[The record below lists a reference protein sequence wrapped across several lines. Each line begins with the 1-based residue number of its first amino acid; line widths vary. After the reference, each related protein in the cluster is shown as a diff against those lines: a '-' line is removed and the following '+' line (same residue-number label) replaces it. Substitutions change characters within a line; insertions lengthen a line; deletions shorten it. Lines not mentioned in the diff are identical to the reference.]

1 MRKISFPFLAGWRE
15 TTTARCGPQHGWAT
29 ITVSSL
35 QVVAARAATMRWM
48 GKMDAERALQEGGK
62 DNAGTGELVD
72 ADTDMFEKQLT
83 QVTLSRQCARTDRRT

>member
-1 MRKISFPFLAGWRE
+1 M
-15 TTTARCGPQHGWAT
+15 
-29 ITVSSL
+29 
-35 QVVAARAATMRWM
+35 AARAATMRWM

-83 QVTLSRQCARTDRRT
+83 QVT